1 MPGRRMPVRVWE
13 PEGRRG
19 AWKVGHTMSQAGEAE
34 QEISHGM
41 SKGG

>member
-1 MPGRRMPVRVWE
+1 MPVRVWE
-13 PEGRRG
+13 TEGRRG

-34 QEISHGM
+34 QETSHGM